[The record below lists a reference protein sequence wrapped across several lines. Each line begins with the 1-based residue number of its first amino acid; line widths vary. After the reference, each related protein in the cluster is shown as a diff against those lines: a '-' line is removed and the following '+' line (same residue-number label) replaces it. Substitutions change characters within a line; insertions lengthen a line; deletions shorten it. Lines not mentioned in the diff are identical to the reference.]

1 MSTHPANLS
10 DFTMPVSPTAQID
23 PSARV
28 EENVSVGHFSVIDS
42 DVRIGVGSQ
51 IGHHVVIHASTVV
64 GDGVRIDDHAVLGK
78 QPMRAARSA
87 TSSASELPPAH
98 IGNRSLIG
106 AGAVL
111 YAGCTIGER
120 VLVADYATVRERVDV
135 GDETIVGRG
144 VAIEND
150 CSVGARCKL
159 ETNAYICA
167 YTTIGD
173 DVFIAPGV
181 LTSNDNFMGRTE
193 ERKKHFGGPT
203 IHTGARLGVGS
214 VLLPGTDI
222 PPEAVVAAGAV
233 LTRDAEAGKIHQG
246 VPARAVREVPPN
258 QLLKSKE

>member
-28 EENVSVGHFSVIDS
+28 EENVSIGHFSVIDS
-42 DVRIGVGSQ
+42 DVRIGAGSQ

-87 TSSASELPPAH
+87 TTSASELPPAH